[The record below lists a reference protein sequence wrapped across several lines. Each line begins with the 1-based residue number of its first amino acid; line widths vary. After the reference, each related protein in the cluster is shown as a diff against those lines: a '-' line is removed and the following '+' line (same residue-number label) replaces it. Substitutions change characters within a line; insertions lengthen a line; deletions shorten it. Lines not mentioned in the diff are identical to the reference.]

1 MCISKHIII
10 ETKWRSKAKLWNS
23 WSLGV
28 LKPHAWCLLVVHG
41 HHGPTLAAGFHCTD
55 AGNEVSSCRQFPA
68 FEARQTSNGTGFLGL
83 LWQHTEMYL
92 FIFFKIMLEAKSPR
106 WGASRI
112 SFFWSLSRTCKGL
125 FRSCV
130 LTTLLLCVLPSCLSL
145 CLLGHQPGRTRA
157 SSWWPQLKSPSPN
170 TL

>member
-1 MCISKHIII
+1 M
-10 ETKWRSKAKLWNS
+10 EL
-23 WSLGV
+23 
-28 LKPHAWCLLVVHG
+28 LKPWCFKTTCLMSAC
-41 HHGPTLAAGFHCTD
+41 GPWSPWTHLGRWVSLHWCWKWSIQLPAVSILGGQTNKQLHWFPGD
-55 AGNEVSSCRQFPA
+55 ALTTYRDV
-68 FEARQTSNGTGFLGL
+68 LI
-83 LWQHTEMYL
+83 Y
-92 FIFFKIMLEAKSPR
+92 FFKIMLEAKSPR

-112 SFFWSLSRTCKGL
+112 SFFWSLSWTCKGL
-125 FRSCV
+125 FLSCV